1 MSSNTVSRRCS
12 GITKADRPC
21 RAWAMRRSDPPRCA
35 ACLRR
40 TGAPVGNQN
49 RKTHGFYAQPTSRLQ
64 SIGDVVEDLLGKQEQ
79 LSAYID
85 GQLTEGADPEEMIKL
100 LALSAQ
106 NASRLGR
113 LMRDQRALSGESAD
127 GLLEAV
133 GKLMDEINTQGS
145 LKVTL

>member
-1 MSSNTVSRRCS
+1 MSSLSTVSRRCS
-12 GITKADRPC
+12 ATTKAGEPC
-21 RAWAMRRSDPPRCA
+21 KAYAIRGSQLCA
-35 ACLRR
+35 AHSRAV
-40 TGAPVGNQN
+40 GAPKGNQN
-49 RKTHGFYAQPTSRLQ
+49 RRTHGFYAQPTTRLQ

-133 GKLMDEINTQGS
+133 SKLLDEINTEGN
-145 LKVTL
+145 LAVTL